1 VRACADKAVQT
12 ATHFGFGPRRFGSPM
27 VLTMTNAVSDLF
39 DLLAGVDASVAR
51 PRAQLIYRQISIARA
66 DICLGLNNR
75 IE

>member
-1 VRACADKAVQT
+1 
-12 ATHFGFGPRRFGSPM
+12 M